1 MGVLFDVNVLLAL
14 GWGNHLFHRHVLN
27 WFQANAADEW
37 WTCALTEA
45 AFIRLS
51 SNPKAVTS
59 ALSPG
64 DARERLRQMLNH
76 PLHRFAQ
83 DTPSPLDA
91 VFDEHLTLAA
101 KAEHVPDAYLIGLA
115 RHHGL
120 RFLTADTRLKRLAG
134 SYTNIEFLI

>member
-1 MGVLFDVNVLLAL
+1 MRVLFDVNILMGL
-14 GWGNHLFHRHVLN
+14 GWANHLFHPQILQ
-27 WFQANAADEW
+27 WFQSHPTAEW
-37 WTCALTEA
+37 WTCALTES

-51 SNPKAVTS
+51 SNPKAVTLPL
-59 ALSPG
+59 APA

-76 PLHRFAQ
+76 PLHRFAEVA
-83 DTPSPLDA
+83 PSPLEPIFDA
-91 VFDEHLTLAA
+91 HLKLAA

-134 SYTNIEFLI
+134 AFREIDFLI